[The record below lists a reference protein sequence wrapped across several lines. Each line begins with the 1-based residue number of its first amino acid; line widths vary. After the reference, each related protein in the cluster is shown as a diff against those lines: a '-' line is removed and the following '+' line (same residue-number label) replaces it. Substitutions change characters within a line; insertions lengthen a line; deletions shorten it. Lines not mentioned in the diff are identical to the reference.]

1 MSILKEENDKIIDF
15 NIITSVINTIEMNK
29 IKEYIEK
36 GSSNLIPG
44 KAFQALEIIL
54 KNLPNSLR

>member
-44 KAFQALEIIL
+44 NAFQALEIIL